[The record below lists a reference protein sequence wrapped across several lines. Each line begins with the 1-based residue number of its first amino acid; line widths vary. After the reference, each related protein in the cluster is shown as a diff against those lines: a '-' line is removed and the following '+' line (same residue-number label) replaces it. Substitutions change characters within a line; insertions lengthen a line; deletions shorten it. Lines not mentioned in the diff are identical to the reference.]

1 MINPAN
7 HSGSFIET
15 KGTESLIAGTMSGKL
30 AFSLSDSPLFK
41 EALILTIFNNPSSV
55 KCSLL
60 TISSI
65 TALNNKK
72 SSCFLLKRG
81 YSSKWLIIISKSF
94 KELT

>member
-15 KGTESLIAGTMSGKL
+15 KGTENLIAGTIPGKL

-60 TISSI
+60 TTSSD
-65 TALNNKK
+65 TFLK
-72 SSCFLLKRG
+72 SAGGAPPAAAEQPEPSLA
-81 YSSKWLIIISKSF
+81 
-94 KELT
+94 